1 LIRFGVIIV
10 QKGTT
15 PFSCYLLYTYVPL
28 PEEYDRRFLR
38 HGLVAIIR
46 YSFLRVK
53 GNVNWFIMQKRVN
66 AP

>member
-1 LIRFGVIIV
+1 LIDSVRCDYSAERKHSF
-10 QKGTT
+10 
-15 PFSCYLLYTYVPL
+15 LMLYVLL